1 LGISV
6 KILGSNSAAPAH
18 RRNQTSQLLNVEGR
32 LHLIDCGEGTQLQ
45 LKRFHI
51 RAQRIKNIF
60 ISHLHG
66 DHYLGLMGLLS
77 TMHLLGRKKPLNL
90 YGPKGLSE
98 IITMQL
104 KYSETVLNYHV
115 DFHEV
120 DTTKHALVHEDDFL
134 KVYSIPLN
142 HRIPCSGYL
151 FEEKPKK
158 RRIIKEM
165 IPEGF
170 SVRHI
175 VMLKN
180 GEDVLDEA
188 GNLLYKSL
196 EYTRPP
202 KKSYKYA
209 FCSDTKYDE
218 SILPYIEGVDMLY
231 HESTFLDEHAERAAN
246 TFHSTAKQAATIAQK
261 AKAGR
266 LLLGHF
272 SIRYKEL
279 QPLKEEAQT
288 VFENSELA
296 LEGEDYILGNS

>member
-1 LGISV
+1 M
-6 KILGSNSAAPAH
+6 
-18 RRNQTSQLLNVEGR
+18 
-32 LHLIDCGEGTQLQ
+32 
-45 LKRFHI
+45 KRFHI
-51 RAQRIKNIF
+51 KAQRINNIF

-90 YGPKGLSE
+90 YGPKGLAE
-98 IITMQL
+98 IITLQL
-104 KYSETVLNYHV
+104 KYSETVFNYHV

-120 DTTKHALVHEDDFL
+120 DTTVHGLVHEDDFMC
-134 KVYSIPLN
+134 VYSIPLN

-151 FEEKPKK
+151 FEEKSKK

-165 IPEGF
+165 LPDDF
-170 SVRHI
+170 TVRNI
-175 VMLKN
+175 VKLKN
-180 GEDVLDEA
+180 GEDIEDEEGNVLYRNE
-188 GNLLYKSL
+188 K
-196 EYTRPP
+196 YTNPP

-218 SILPYIEGVDMLY
+218 SILPYIQGVDMLY

-246 TFHSTAKQAATIAQK
+246 TFHSTAKEAATIAKK
-261 AKAGR
+261 AGAGR

-279 QPLKEEAQT
+279 EPLKEEAQT
-288 VFENSELA
+288 VFENSDLA
-296 LEGEDYILGNS
+296 IEGEDYVLGNV